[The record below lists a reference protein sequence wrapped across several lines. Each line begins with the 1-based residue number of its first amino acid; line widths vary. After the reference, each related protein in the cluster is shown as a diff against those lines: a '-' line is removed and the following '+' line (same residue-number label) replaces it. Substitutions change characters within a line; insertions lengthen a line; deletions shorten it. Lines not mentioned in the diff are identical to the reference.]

1 MDIIETE
8 QKSFEKPTIEIPN
21 FYIQF
26 AQVLRPQTSKYFS
39 FYLDI

>member
-26 AQVLRPQTSKYFS
+26 ALVNISVF
-39 FYLDI
+39 I